1 MPATQSPLTAGAI
14 AATRREMQAALDGP
28 SGLDDAGR
36 VDAIRA
42 LEELACTVSAAQA
55 ALAAELADSVEAH
68 HEALGVPSAR
78 RGLGVAS
85 QVALARRES
94 PHRGQ
99 RHLGLARVVRREL
112 PHTWAAWRAG
122 RITEWRA
129 TLIAR
134 ETACLSREHRLLV
147 DEALAADHGALEAM
161 SDRQVVASAQAEGT
175 RLDAAAQVARR
186 RRAES
191 ERHVSIRPAPDSM
204 VWLTT
209 LLPVKDG
216 IAAFATLTREADS
229 ARAQGD
235 PRTRGQVMA
244 DALVQSVL
252 GVRGWATTGS
262 EDDTGGKPVTE
273 ARDTLQSPPVA
284 LGVVMTDAA
293 LFGGADDTA
302 HLEAFGPIPA
312 ELAREI
318 VCGALSAE
326 EEVTIRRLYTS
337 PTTGELVSMDA
348 RTRRFRGSLARF
360 IRLRDRTCRTSW
372 CDAPIRHTDH
382 VQPHDA
388 DGSTAGHNGQGLCE
402 ACNYAKQSPRWRAR
416 PEPDGSVTTTLPTG
430 HTHSTRPPPLVTVR
444 RRGLPVLTIDYVL
457 AG

>member
-1 MPATQSPLTAGAI
+1 MPTPQSPLSAAAI
-14 AATRREMQAALDGP
+14 AAARREMQAALDGP

-55 ALAAELADSVEAH
+55 ALAAELSDSVEADH
-68 HEALGVPSAR
+68 AVLGVPSAR
-78 RGLGVAS
+78 RGQGVAA
-85 QVALARRES
+85 QVAFARRES

-134 ETACLSREHRLLV
+134 ETACLTLEHRLVV
-147 DEALAADHGALEAM
+147 DELLASDHDRLEAM
-161 SDRQVVASAQAEGT
+161 TDRQVIASVQVEAN

-186 RRAES
+186 RQAES
-191 ERHVSIRPAPDSM
+191 ERRVSIRPAPDSM
-204 VWLTT
+204 VWLST

-216 IAAFATLTREADS
+216 VDVFATLTREADR

-252 GVRGWATTGS
+252 VAARTDAH
-262 EDDTGGKPVTE
+262 DTGGEPGTRTGA
-273 ARDTLQSPPVA
+273 ARAPLPVA
-284 LGVVMTDAA
+284 LGVVMTDTA
-293 LFGGADDTA
+293 LFAGADDAA
-302 HLEAFGPIPA
+302 HLDGFGPIPA

-318 VCGALSAE
+318 VCGALTAE
-326 EEVTIRRLYTS
+326 EAVSIRRLYTS
-337 PTTGELVSMDA
+337 PETGELVAMDA
-348 RTRRFRGSLARF
+348 RTRTFRGNLARF
-360 IRLRDRTCRTSW
+360 IRLRDRSCRTPW
-372 CDAPIRHTDH
+372 CDAPVRHVDH
-382 VQPHDA
+382 VEPSA
-388 DGSTAGHNGQGLCE
+388 GGGPTATHNGQGLCE
-402 ACNYAKQSPRWRAR
+402 ACNYAKTSQRWRSR

-430 HTHSTRPPPLVTVR
+430 HTYSTRPPPLATVR
-444 RRGLPVLTIDYVL
+444 RRDVPVLTIDYVL